1 MSQFTLQLLHFSDQ
15 EAGIPALEDAPNLSA
30 VLKALKDQDGDD
42 ADTNPDYQNTL
53 ILSSGDAYIPGTF
66 LDASVQAYGG
76 QGRADILIQNE
87 LGVQAISFGNHEF
100 DLGTGLIANLLKPSE
115 DGSYL
120 GAAFPY
126 LSGNLNFSADPN
138 LAPLVTIDGQE
149 ASTIAGKIAASTIIT
164 VNGEK
169 IGVVGATTPILRTI
183 SSPGAVQIE
192 PVPFGGVPTAQEL
205 DALAA
210 IIQAD
215 VDALLANNSDLNK
228 VVLLSHMQQIS
239 IEQEIAKRL
248 RNVDIIVAGG
258 SNTRL
263 LDSNDVLR
271 AGDTKQGEYPFFTN
285 DADGKP
291 IAVVNTDGNYKYVG
305 RLVINFD
312 ENGNIIADSYDP
324 EISGV
329 YATDDAG
336 VAALNAQ
343 DLVDPEIQ
351 EIVDNL
357 SGVIASLDGSI
368 FGSTDV
374 FLNGLRGD
382 VRIQETNL
390 GNLSA
395 DANLAYA
402 KSVDSTVTLSLKN
415 GGGIR
420 NNIGFITFPEGS
432 TDPNDAL
439 RLPPAAN
446 PLANKDEGD
455 VSQLD
460 ITNSLSFNNGLTL
473 ITLTAEELL
482 EIVEYGFAASSLNDS
497 NTQGRFPQIGGFSV
511 AVDLT
516 RDPGDRVISLAIK
529 DEEGRDIDVVV
540 RNGEIVGNPARTF
553 RMVTL
558 SFLADGGD
566 GYPFPTGEA
575 TNRIDLAQPTEAERT
590 GLAQFAPDG
599 SEQDALAEYLA
610 NRFSESPF
618 DKLDSSRDFD
628 TRIQNVSFRDNTVIN
643 SQIQLSVLGT
653 FETGSFDEGAAE
665 IPAYDPIS
673 QRVFIVNAKNSR
685 VDVLDIS
692 NPSQPTLVGFI
703 DTSSFGSP
711 NSIAIQNGLVAIAV
725 QNVNPQENGQV
736 FFYQSTASSFD
747 APLRAIEVGA
757 LPDMLTF
764 TPDGSKVLVANEG
777 EPNEDYTVD
786 PEGSVSIID
795 LSLGLQ
801 NAQVRTATFTAFNE
815 RKAELQA
822 AGVRILKDD
831 ATVAEDVEPEY
842 IAISPDGKTAVVTLQ
857 EANAVA
863 FIDLATAT
871 VTDIKPLGLKDF
883 SLPGNALDPSDRDG
897 GINLR
902 NVPVFGL
909 YQPDA
914 IASFVGADGKTY
926 YITANE
932 GDSRIRPTGDDIL
945 PDVGEGDI
953 FNEEVRV
960 GSNSYVLDPTIFPN
974 AAELKQN
981 SNLGRLTV
989 TNKSGDLDGDGDFD
1003 QIVTFGARSFSI
1015 LNSEGELV
1023 FDSGDQL
1030 ERITASFF
1038 PQNFNASNDNNDL
1051 DNRSDNKGPEPEG
1064 VVTGQINDRI
1074 YAFVGLERTGGVIV
1088 YDVTSPTSPTFVQ
1101 YLNNRNFNADVE
1113 TAEAGDL
1120 GPEGLAFISAED
1132 SPNGKPLLVVGN
1144 EISGTTTIY
1153 EINVDSNPD
1162 LIKLDNSAQIAY
1174 ITLLGRPGDREGLAF
1189 WNQVLRDTEI
1199 SYDPLAGD
1207 FLLGGEIQAFDAF
1220 INSFGSSPE
1229 VSQIYGQKTAAEQ
1242 VDLIYNFA
1250 FNRSAEDAGKAFWV
1264 NQLSSQQLN
1273 LAELAVEIG
1282 LNAVGN
1288 DAVILNNKIRSATLF
1303 SDSIDTGIELTAYQG
1318 TQADSFGRQ
1327 WLSQFD
1333 FTQSSQ
1339 AQVDSALNTL
1349 VDGLSLF

>member
-1 MSQFTLQLLHFSDQ
+1 MAQFTLQLLHFSDQ
-15 EAGIPALEDAPNLSA
+15 EAGIPALKDAPNLSA

-42 ADTNPDYQNTL
+42 VDTDPDYLNTL

-100 DLGTGLIANLLKPSE
+100 DLGTGLIANLLKPSA
-115 DGSYL
+115 DGLYA

-126 LSGNLNFSADPN
+126 LSGNLNFAPDAN
-138 LAPLVTIDGQE
+138 LAPLVTADGQE
-149 ASTIAGKIAASTIIT
+149 ASTIAGKIAASSIIT

-169 IGVVGATTPILRTI
+169 IGVVGATTPILRSI

-192 PVPFGGVPTAQEL
+192 PSPFGSVPSAQEL

-215 VDALLANNSDLNK
+215 VDALLANNPDLNK
-228 VVLLSHMQQIS
+228 VILLSHMQQIS

-305 RLVINFD
+305 RLVIDFD
-312 ENGNIIADSYDP
+312 ENGNVIAESYDP
-324 EISGV
+324 NVSGV
-329 YATDDAG
+329 YATDDTG

-343 DLVDPEIQ
+343 NLVDPEIQ
-351 EIVDNL
+351 QIVDNL
-357 SGVIASLDGSI
+357 SSVISSLDGAI

-374 FLNGLRGD
+374 FLNGARSD
-382 VRIQETNL
+382 IRIQETNL
-390 GNLSA
+390 GNLTA

-402 KSVDSTVTLSLKN
+402 KTIDSTVTLSLKN
-415 GGGIR
+415 GGGVR
-420 NNIGFITFPEGS
+420 NNIGFVTFPEGS
-432 TDPNDAL
+432 TDPDDVL
-439 RLPPAAN
+439 KLPPAAN
-446 PLANKDEGD
+446 PLAGKEEGD
-455 VSQLD
+455 ISQLD
-460 ITNSLSFNNGLTL
+460 ITNSLSFNNGLAL

-482 EIVEYGFAASSLNDS
+482 EIVEYGFAASSLNDG

-516 RDPGDRVISLAIK
+516 RAPGDRVLSLAIK

-575 TNRIDLAQPTEAERT
+575 TNRIDLAQPAEAERT

-599 SEQDALAEYLA
+599 TEQDVLAEYLA
-610 NRFSESPF
+610 TRFTENSF
-618 DKLDSSRDFD
+618 DKLDSARDFD
-628 TRIQNVSFRDNTVIN
+628 TRIQNVSFRDDTVIN

-653 FETGSFDEGAAE
+653 FATGSFDQGAAE

-673 QRVFIVNAKNSR
+673 QRLFVVNAQNSR

-692 NPSQPTLVGFI
+692 DPTRPTLIGFI

-711 NSIAIQNGLVAIAV
+711 NSVAIQNGLVAIAV
-725 QNVNPQENGQV
+725 QNANPQENGQV
-736 FFYQSTASSFD
+736 FFYQSTASSFN

-757 LPDMLTF
+757 LPDMLIF

-795 LSLGLQ
+795 LSLGVA
-801 NAQVRTATFTAFNE
+801 NAQVRTATFTAFND
-815 RKAELQA
+815 RKAELQE

-842 IAISPDGKTAVVTLQ
+842 IAISPDGNTAVVTLQ
-857 EANAVA
+857 EANALA

-932 GDSRIRPTGDDIL
+932 GDSRVRPTGDDII
-945 PDVGEGDI
+945 PEVGEGDI

-960 GSNSYVLDPTIFPN
+960 SSNRYILDPTIFPN

-989 TNKSGDLDGDGDFD
+989 TNESGDLDGDGDFD

-1038 PQNFNASNDNNDL
+1038 PENFNASNDNNDL

-1064 VVTGQINDRI
+1064 VVIGQINDRT

-1088 YDVTSPTSPTFVQ
+1088 YDVTTPNNPTFVQ

-1113 TAEAGDL
+1113 SAEAGDL

-1132 SPNGKPLLVVGN
+1132 SPNGKPLLVVAN
-1144 EISGTTTIY
+1144 EISGTTTLY
-1153 EINVDSNPD
+1153 EINVGSNPD

-1174 ITLLGRPGDREGLAF
+1174 ITYLGRPGDRGGLTF
-1189 WNQVLRDTEI
+1189 WNEVLRDAEI
-1199 SYDPLAGD
+1199 SYDPQTGD
-1207 FLLGGEIQAFDAF
+1207 LITGEEVLPFNAF
-1220 INSFGSSPE
+1220 INGFGDSSE
-1229 VSQIYGQKTAAEQ
+1229 ADQIYGGKSAADQ
-1242 VDLIYNFA
+1242 VNLIYNFA
-1250 FNRSAEDAGKAFWV
+1250 FNRNAESAGQAFWV
-1264 NQLSSQQLN
+1264 NQLNSRQLS
-1273 LAELAVEIG
+1273 LAELALEIG
-1282 LNAVGN
+1282 LNATGN
-1288 DAVILNNKIRSATLF
+1288 DSVVLNNKIRSATLF
-1303 SDSIDTGIELTAYQG
+1303 TDSIDTNVELAAYQG
-1318 TQADSFGRQ
+1318 SKGTSFGQ
-1327 WLSQFD
+1327 TWLDQFD
-1333 FTQSSQ
+1333 FSQSSQ
-1339 AQVDSALNTL
+1339 ALVDSALNAL
-1349 VDGLSLF
+1349 VNDLPLG